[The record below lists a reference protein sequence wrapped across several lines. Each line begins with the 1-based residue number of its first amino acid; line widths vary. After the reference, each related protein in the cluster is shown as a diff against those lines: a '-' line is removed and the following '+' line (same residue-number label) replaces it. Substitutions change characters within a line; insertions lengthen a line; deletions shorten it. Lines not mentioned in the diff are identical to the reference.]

1 MEFSTS
7 VIILVIIVSFV
18 AQFLN
23 TALGEGFGTIVVPSF
38 ILLGFDPIQIVPS
51 LLFVQVFTGILS
63 AIFHHRSG
71 NVDFSIEG
79 KSFKIAMVLTF
90 FSIVGGGSAAF
101 LAINL
106 SQFFVKIYVGLIA
119 FLMGVLVLIFKD
131 KEIGFSWLKINFL
144 GFFAS
149 FNKGISGGGYGPIIT
164 SGQILS
170 GLDSKSSVSI
180 SSFTEAITCLVAL
193 LVYLLKVKAI
203 NFMPVLPLLFGSV
216 IAIPLAVRMVK
227 KSDGKKHVIA
237 IGVITVSL
245 GLATLV
251 KVI

>member
-1 MEFSTS
+1 MVSRRSAIKRETQETNVSLELVLDGAGSWEMNTGIRMFDHLLSQIARHGLFDIKISATGNDQHHLVEDVGICLGKAFSE
-7 VIILVIIVSFV
+7 
-18 AQFLN
+18 
-23 TALGEGFGTIVVPSF
+23 ALGERLGIIRMSDSTVPMDDA
-38 ILLGFDPIQIVPS
+38 L
-51 LLFVQVFTGILS
+51 
-63 AIFHHRSG
+63 
-71 NVDFSIEG
+71 
-79 KSFKIAMVLTF
+79 AMVALDISGRGYT
-90 FSIVGGGSAAF
+90 
-101 LAINL
+101 
-106 SQFFVKIYVGLIA
+106 
-119 FLMGVLVLIFKD
+119 VLDLPFKD
-131 KEIGFSWLKINFL
+131 KEIGFSWLRINFL